1 MKNENL
7 EQWLPCHSYC
17 QMNGAAAA
25 VLSFKNTTVVLNGP
39 SWCSLVVERE
49 LMSCNRTLQHR
60 LYCSH
65 VEQADLLFGT
75 GDRIREILDVQKQEN
90 PDTGLLA
97 VLTSCSVGL
106 IGDDVSGI
114 VSTLE
119 RPYPVIALDTGG
131 LTGVC
136 LKRGIRP
143 R

>member
-1 MKNENL
+1 MKNDNL
-7 EQWLPCHSYC
+7 EQWLPCQSYC

-49 LMSCNRTLQHR
+49 LMSYNRTLQHR

-90 PDTGLLA
+90 PDAGLLA
-97 VLTSCSVGL
+97 VAREAHKPGVDRVGHL
-106 IGDDVSGI
+106 KHVDLARQSEFHHQACAVSI
-114 VSTLE
+114 CAAS
-119 RPYPVIALDTGG
+119 
-131 LTGVC
+131 
-136 LKRGIRP
+136 
-143 R
+143 